1 MYSVWTRANSAFFTS
16 LMALAVMCTLTS
28 FSTYLHESAPVVR
41 RLDLVKLHSL
51 RNYRDNVDRATLSFD
66 LDADLS
72 SVFNWNVK
80 QLFVYVVAE
89 FESASNIR
97 NQVVIWDKIVQ
108 TKEDA
113 SMLQFQDEG
122 VKYFLAD
129 QHDELRGANVTL
141 RLEWDI
147 MPVCGR
153 IFVHTSDTKADF
165 GLPNKYQGKAPK
177 TGGRF

>member
-1 MYSVWTRANSAFFTS
+1 M
-16 LMALAVMCTLTS
+16 
-28 FSTYLHESAPVVR
+28 
-41 RLDLVKLHSL
+41 
-51 RNYRDNVDRATLSFD
+51 
-66 LDADLS
+66 
-72 SVFNWNVK
+72 FNWNVK

-89 FESASNIR
+89 FASASNAR
-97 NQVVIWDKIVQ
+97 NEVVIWDKIVQ

-113 SMLQFQDEG
+113 GLLQFQEEG

-153 IFVHTSDTKADF
+153 IFVHTGATKANF
-165 GLPNKYQGKAPK
+165 ALPEAYQGKAPK
-177 TGGRF
+177 TGGQY

>member
-1 MYSVWTRANSAFFTS
+1 MYSVWTRAN
-16 LMALAVMCTLTS
+16 AV
-28 FSTYLHESAPVVR
+28 FSVR
-41 RLDLVKLHSL
+41 RLDLVKIHSL
-51 RNYRDNVDRATLSFD
+51 RNYRDKADRATLSFD

-89 FESASNIR
+89 FKSTTNSR
-97 NQVVIWDKIVQ
+97 NEVVIWDKIVQ
-108 TKEDA
+108 TKEAA
-113 SMLQFQDEG
+113 SQLQFQDEE

-129 QHDELRGANVTL
+129 QYNELRGANVTL

-153 IFVHTSDTKADF
+153 LFVQSSNTTVSF
-165 GLPNKYQGKAPK
+165 NLPNKYQGKAAK
-177 TGGRF
+177 AGGRF